1 MPLPTPG
8 PGRPP
13 GTKNKRTIALEEKLE
28 AMGCDPIT
36 FIATVMMDDT
46 NPIDLRMKA
55 ATELAPYLWPKRR
68 AMEHTGDVPT
78 HQFVILGA
86 QPDATAEQWERRNNP
101 DPKDKL
107 Q

>member
-13 GTKNKRTIALEEKLE
+13 GMKNKRTVALEEKLE
-28 AMGCDPIT
+28 AMGCDPVT
-36 FIATVMMDDT
+36 FMATVMMDAEQ
-46 NPIDLRMKA
+46 PIELRMKA

-68 AMEHTGDVPT
+68 AIEHTGEVNAPR
-78 HQFVILGA
+78 FVIMGA
-86 QPDATAEQWERRNNP
+86 LPDATAEGWERRNNP
-101 DPKDKL
+101 DKDKP

>member
-13 GTKNKRTIALEEKLE
+13 GMKNKRTIALEEKLA
-28 AMGCDPIT
+28 AMGCDPIE
-36 FIATVMMDDT
+36 FIASVMFDDA

-55 ATELAPYLWPKRR
+55 ATELAPYLWPKRK
-68 AMEHTGDVPT
+68 AIEHTGEVSAP
-78 HQFVILGA
+78 QFVIMGA
-86 QPDATAEQWERRNNP
+86 QPDATAEEWEWRNSP
-101 DPKDKL
+101 DRSKP